1 MKKWG
6 TLLLISMMVIVLSAC
21 NSTAEQKSDSNESKK
36 SDLTLEQVYEKAIE
50 RQKELKSV
58 KSVMKMDSKISYK
71 SESESYE
78 MNSKTDMTID
88 MVNNPLS
95 MYMGGTMTMPNPES
109 GEDLNV
115 KMEMYMNEDGFYMH
129 DSQSKQWMKL
139 PSEQFEAIMGQTANQ
154 ANASQQLEELKSFIN
169 DFKFEQTDN
178 QYILTLNAAGEK
190 FSEYIL
196 KQMKI
201 NETLSL
207 PEEGQQALK
216 NMKFNKVNYV
226 ITVDKESFDVVAVDT
241 NIDMTFDVEGE
252 VINMLMNAKITF
264 KEFNSIENITV
275 PQEVIDQAVEVQY

>member
-6 TLLLISMMVIVLSAC
+6 TLLLISVMVIVLSAC

-36 SDLTLEQVYEKAIE
+36 SELTLEQVYEKAIE

-115 KMEMYMNEDGFYMH
+115 NMEMYMNEDGFYMQ

-241 NIDMTFDVEGE
+241 NIDMTFDVESE